1 MSDSPRIF
9 ADFVEGRTN
18 ETQCRQLLSH
28 DPLWLARFET
38 CVRLQRVAKAPQ
50 YDAIPNVDTRG
61 MFQAQWGK
69 RATAA
74 SDFWPKLAVAASFM
88 AIAISLSPLKLQLS
102 DGSVAVRWTQQDPKQ
117 LEQQVSTLL
126 ASYRVEQQ
134 EYLQKH
140 LQLQQQQQASQL
152 ILLKDYM
159 TESEQKNRRSDMLEL
174 VEYLNMQR
182 QADWQYW
189 QDHAQPS
196 QARLDYSAAPSYKR
210 QP

>member
-9 ADFVEGRTN
+9 ADFVEGRLT
-18 ETQCRQLLSH
+18 EAQCRQQLNA
-28 DPLWLARFET
+28 DAQWLARLDT
-38 CVRLQRVAKAPQ
+38 CIRLQRVAKAPA
-50 YDAIPNVDTRG
+50 YDAVPYVDTRS
-61 MFQAQWGK
+61 MFQAQWGHQ
-69 RATAA
+69 AA
-74 SDFWPKLAVAASFM
+74 QRQDFWPKLAVACSLM
-88 AIAISLSPLKLQLS
+88 AIAISLSPLKLQVN
-102 DGSVAVRWTQQDPKQ
+102 DGSIAMHWGQHDAKQVEQVTQM
-117 LEQQVSTLL
+117 L
-126 ASYRVEQQ
+126 ASYRLEQQ
-134 EYLQKH
+134 DYLQKH

-152 ILLKDYM
+152 ILLKDYL
-159 TESEQKNRRSDMLEL
+159 TEAEQKNRRSDMLEL

>member
-9 ADFVEGRTN
+9 ADFVEGRLT
-18 ETQCRQLLSH
+18 EAQCRQQLQH
-28 DPLWLARFET
+28 DPQWLARLDT
-38 CVRLQRVAKAPQ
+38 CIRLQRVAQAPV
-50 YDAIPNVDTRG
+50 YDAVPYVDTRN
-61 MFQAQWGK
+61 MFQAQWGHQAPQ
-69 RATAA
+69 RR
-74 SDFWPKLAVAASFM
+74 DFWPKLAVACSMM
-88 AIAISLSPLKLQLS
+88 AIAISLSPLKLQVN
-102 DGSVAVRWTQQDPKQ
+102 DGSIAMHWGQQDAKQ
-117 LEQQVSTLL
+117 VEQVTQML
-126 ASYRVEQQ
+126 ASYRLEQQ
-134 EYLQKH
+134 DYLQKH

-152 ILLKDYM
+152 ILLKDYL
-159 TESEQKNRRSDMLEL
+159 TEAEQKNRRSDMLEL